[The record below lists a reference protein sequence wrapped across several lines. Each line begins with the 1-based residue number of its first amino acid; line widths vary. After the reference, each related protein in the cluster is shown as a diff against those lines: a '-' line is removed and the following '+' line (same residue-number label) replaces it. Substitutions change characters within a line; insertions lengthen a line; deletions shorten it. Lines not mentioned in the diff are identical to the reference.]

1 VLNESPDGT
10 IIVCEH
16 CLKAG
21 HIDERLSMHAQRL
34 EEQAQKIRSL
44 IGRLKVPSYGEW
56 LVEEQRVDAER
67 MAAGEDPY

>member
-1 VLNESPDGT
+1 V
-10 IIVCEH
+10 
-16 CLKAG
+16 
-21 HIDERLSMHAQRL
+21 HARRL

-56 LVEEQRVDAER
+56 LAEEQRVDAER